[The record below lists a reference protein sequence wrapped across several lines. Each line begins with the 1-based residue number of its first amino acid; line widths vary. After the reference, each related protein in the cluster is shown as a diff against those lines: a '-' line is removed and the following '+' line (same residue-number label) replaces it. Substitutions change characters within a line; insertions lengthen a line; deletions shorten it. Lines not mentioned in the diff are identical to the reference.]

1 MQNEGDW
8 EAIRLLSTAARM
20 LRREMD
26 NSLRAM
32 GLTQERVTALK
43 VLRDAGP
50 MRRAEL
56 ARRLRVTAQTLGTTL
71 VSMREQGLVKELGDG
86 AGDAPRRAVEIS
98 ERGRVALD
106 NAIKLEGQSLT
117 AELRPALRK
126 ELIMLI
132 TELESNRQ
140 YGIAGTAGAS

>member
-1 MQNEGDW
+1 MQNDADW

-26 NSLRAM
+26 NRLRAM

-43 VLRDAGP
+43 VLRDGGP

-71 VSMREQGLVKELGDG
+71 VSMQAQGLVNELGDD
-86 AGDAPRRAVEIS
+86 AGGAPRRAVGIS
-98 ERGRVALD
+98 DHGRTALD
-106 NAIKLEGQSLT
+106 DAIRLEGQNLT
-117 AELRPALRK
+117 AELRPALRR
-126 ELIMLI
+126 ELISLI
-132 TELESNRQ
+132 TELESTRQ
-140 YGIAGTAGAS
+140 YGTARSAGA

>member
-1 MQNEGDW
+1 MQNDGDW

-26 NSLRAM
+26 NRLRAM

-43 VLRDAGP
+43 VLRDFGP

-71 VSMREQGLVKELGDG
+71 VSMRAQGLVHELGD
-86 AGDAPRRAVEIS
+86 DADGVPKRAVGIS
-98 ERGRVALD
+98 EYGRAALD
-106 NAIKLEGQSLT
+106 DAIRLEGQNLT
-117 AELRPALRK
+117 AELRPALRR
-126 ELIMLI
+126 ELISLI
-132 TELESNRQ
+132 TELESSRQ
-140 YGIAGTAGAS
+140 YGTAGSAGA

>member
-1 MQNEGDW
+1 
-8 EAIRLLSTAARM
+8 M

-26 NSLRAM
+26 NRLRAM

-71 VSMREQGLVKELGDG
+71 VSMRAQGLVNEVGDD
-86 AGDAPRRAVEIS
+86 AGSTPRRAVGIS
-98 ERGRVALD
+98 EYGRAALND
-106 NAIKLEGQSLT
+106 AIRLEGQNLT
-117 AELRPALRK
+117 AELRPALRR
-126 ELIMLI
+126 ELISLI
-132 TELESNRQ
+132 TELEGSRQ
-140 YGIAGTAGAS
+140 YGTASAAGA

>member
-1 MQNEGDW
+1 MPNEGDW
-8 EAIRLLSTAARM
+8 EAVRLLSTAARM

-26 NSLRAM
+26 NRLRAM

-86 AGDAPRRAVEIS
+86 AGGAPRRAVEIS
-98 ERGRVALD
+98 EYGREALKE
-106 NAIKLEGQSLT
+106 AIELENQNLT
-117 AELRPALRK
+117 AELRPALRQ
-126 ELIMLI
+126 ELISLI
-132 TELESNRQ
+132 ADLEGNRQ
-140 YGIAGTAGAS
+140 YGTAGTGNA